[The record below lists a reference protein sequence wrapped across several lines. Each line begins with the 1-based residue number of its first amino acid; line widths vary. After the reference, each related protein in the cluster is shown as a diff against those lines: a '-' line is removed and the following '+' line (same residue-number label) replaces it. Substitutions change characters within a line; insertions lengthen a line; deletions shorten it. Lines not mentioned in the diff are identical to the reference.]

1 MNFADMWSL
10 SSTHVDKTTGAVSIG
25 SIIGYAIIPAV
36 GIAMV
41 GSLFSSDAWNNIGF
55 SGDEIQNPKRN
66 LVLSMVIGTSVVT
79 LIYLLLN
86 IVYLMVLP
94 LKGDPNG
101 ADVISRGIQFAS
113 NDRVAT
119 AAAEAIGGAKAT
131 IAIAILIMISTFGCN
146 NGCILSGARVYY
158 ATANDGLFFKSMS
171 KLNANGVPGVAL
183 IFQCVWASILCVSG
197 TYGNLLDYVVFA
209 VLLFYILT
217 IIGIFKLRKKM
228 PEAERPY
235 KAIGYPIIPAIY
247 IALATL
253 VCLILLIHKPE
264 YSWPG
269 FIIVGLGV
277 PVYYLFQKKIKA

>member
-1 MNFADMWSL
+1 
-10 SSTHVDKTTGAVSIG
+10 
-25 SIIGYAIIPAV
+25 
-36 GIAMV
+36 
-41 GSLFSSDAWNNIGF
+41 
-55 SGDEIQNPKRN
+55 
-66 LVLSMVIGTSVVT
+66 
-79 LIYLLLN
+79 
-86 IVYLMVLP
+86 
-94 LKGDPNG
+94 
-101 ADVISRGIQFAS
+101 
-113 NDRVAT
+113 
-119 AAAEAIGGAKAT
+119 
-131 IAIAILIMISTFGCN
+131 
-146 NGCILSGARVYY
+146 
-158 ATANDGLFFKSMS
+158 
-171 KLNANGVPGVAL
+171 
-183 IFQCVWASILCVSG
+183 
-197 TYGNLLDYVVFA
+197 VVFA